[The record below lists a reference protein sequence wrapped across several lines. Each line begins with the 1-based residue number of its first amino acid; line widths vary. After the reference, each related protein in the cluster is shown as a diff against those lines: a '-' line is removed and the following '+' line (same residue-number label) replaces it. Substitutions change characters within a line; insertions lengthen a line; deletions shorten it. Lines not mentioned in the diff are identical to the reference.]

1 MFIPH
6 NPTAAIITVG
16 ERRRE
21 LAGPEPEPN
30 ISPTPVLLKQFGPQ
44 QFFRFATRFMVC
56 TSMDPFV
63 KTKNYKN
70 KTMFSFVLK
79 IGSGP
84 ISTIDMDPVF
94 QNFMI

>member
-30 ISPTPVLLKQFGPQ
+30 ISPTSCPADIVYGCIQGCV
-44 QFFRFATRFMVC
+44 AAEVIE
-56 TSMDPFV
+56 V
-63 KTKNYKN
+63 
-70 KTMFSFVLK
+70 
-79 IGSGP
+79 
-84 ISTIDMDPVF
+84 
-94 QNFMI
+94 NFMHLTFDCKIKMTIPG